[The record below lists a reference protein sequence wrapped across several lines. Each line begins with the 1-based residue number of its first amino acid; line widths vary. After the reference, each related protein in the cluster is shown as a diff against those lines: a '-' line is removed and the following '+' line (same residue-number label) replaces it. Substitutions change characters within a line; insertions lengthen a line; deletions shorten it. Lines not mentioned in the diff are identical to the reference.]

1 MELIENVRGRSNRFL
16 QLSISNIIII
26 IIIIIIVIIIY
37 VRKYHISYVKS
48 KLQTFY
54 VYAILFLLCI
64 FSLAPMKKFYGST
77 TV

>member
-26 IIIIIIVIIIY
+26 IIIIIIIY

-48 KLQTFY
+48 KLQHSMYKQYFFY
-54 VYAILFLLCI
+54 YVFLVWL
-64 FSLAPMKKFYGST
+64 P
-77 TV
+77 

>member
-16 QLSISNIIII
+16 QLSISNIII

-54 VYAILFLLCI
+54 V
-64 FSLAPMKKFYGST
+64 
-77 TV
+77 

>member
-16 QLSISNIIII
+16 QLSISTIIII
-26 IIIIIIVIIIY
+26 IIIIIIIY

>member
-16 QLSISNIIII
+16 QLSISTIIII
-26 IIIIIIVIIIY
+26 IIIIIIIY

-54 VYAILFLLCI
+54 V
-64 FSLAPMKKFYGST
+64 
-77 TV
+77 